1 MLSKAFIA
9 AAAGTTCVAVAAEPP
24 MPGGLRSDQIGH
36 IYFNPNTGEL
46 VRTGPRTTRNQLDP
60 LWVNEQYD
68 QCGYAEWQ
76 YLPVRD
82 SANQQDDWV
91 LDWGDVRHDSV
102 VNCMTFLY
110 ATSVPDPEEDGEDF
124 FELSV
129 SFFDGV
135 DTAEVAGGLDPYLMY
150 TITGIPGSAS
160 GLAAWLITIDIS
172 GGGEFEIG
180 DQDGIDDSGN
190 GFNSGGLGAD
200 LDGDGLSDFAFGF
213 NFRHPDGNPA
223 GMTGLGL
230 VRPTGDA
237 PGNPDAM
244 ALFQHQDWSVFDGF
258 FDLGGYDCTPGSGF
272 QWIPWASVYIG
283 LYEDPAIGCYSCPP
297 DLNADCRLDFF
308 DLQLYLN
315 WFAAGDPR
323 ADFAFPQGTLDFF
336 DLQEFLS
343 QFTIGC
349 P

>member
-1 MLSKAFIA
+1 MRTAFMLAIA
-9 AAAGTTCVAVAAEPP
+9 GLAAGSFAQTADPKG
-24 MPGGLRSDQIGH
+24 MPSDQVGY
-36 IYFNPNTGEL
+36 IYFNATTGEM
-46 VRTGPRTTRNQLDP
+46 VRTGPGSPRDQNQP

-110 ATSVPDPEEDGEDF
+110 STSVPDPELDGVDGYEMD
-124 FELSV
+124 V

-135 DTAEVAGGLDPYLMY
+135 DTPEIAAGLEPYLIY
-150 TITGIPGSAS
+150 TVTGFPGVGSVVT
-160 GLAAWLITIDIS
+160 GWLITVDIS

-180 DQDGIDDSGN
+180 DENGIDDSGN

-200 LDGDGLSDFAFGF
+200 LDGDGLSDFAIGF
-213 NFRHPDGNPA
+213 NFRHPDGLSA

-230 VRPTGDA
+230 AGPSDSATGDV
-237 PGNPDAM
+237 DQM

-258 FDLGGYDCTPGSGF
+258 FDLGGYDCSGGEGF
-272 QWIPWASVYIG
+272 AWTPWASIYIG
-283 LYEDPAIGCYSCPP
+283 LYEDPALGCYSCPP

-315 WFAAGDPR
+315 WFAAGDLR
-323 ADFAFPQGTLDFF
+323 ADFAPPQGTLDFF
-336 DLQEFLS
+336 DIQEFLS